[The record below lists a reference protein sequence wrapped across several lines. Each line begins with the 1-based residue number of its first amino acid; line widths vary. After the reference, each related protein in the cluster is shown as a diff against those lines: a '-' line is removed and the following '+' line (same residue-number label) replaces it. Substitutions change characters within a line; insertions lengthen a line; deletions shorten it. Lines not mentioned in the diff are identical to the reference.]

1 MPGSRAFMCHAKRRQ
16 TACVS
21 LLSSVLLASTAFAG
35 PKVWIFSGD
44 PGDDLHHELYQ
55 KNLTSLRKIF
65 TQTYGVSSKDLKI
78 FYGPKD
84 AGYDGVCTKEVLLS
98 ELKAAA
104 AATKEKSPVWII
116 LQGHANSIPGGV
128 LFNLPGPDVSA
139 REIGEAL
146 EGAVPETPLVIFAA
160 TAASE
165 QYLRPLAAPGR
176 IVVTANSG
184 GDPENQTDFPI
195 ALTAALESKETDT
208 DHDGVVSV
216 TELFVACHAQIE
228 AMSAKEGYMIR
239 EHSQMDGNGDG
250 RATRRPAIIDAEPA
264 SKTGLRIGGEK
275 TDGPVPGF
283 D

>member
-1 MPGSRAFMCHAKRRQ
+1 MCRPKRRR
-16 TACVS
+16 TVCVA
-21 LLSSVLLASTAFAG
+21 LLSLAFLASSALAG
-35 PKVWIFSGD
+35 PKIWIFGGD
-44 PGDDLHHELYQ
+44 PGDEEHHELYQ

-65 TQTYGVSSKDLKI
+65 NKTYGIAATDLKV
-78 FYGPKD
+78 FYGPKE
-84 AGYDGVCTKEVLLS
+84 AGYDGVCSKEVLLA
-98 ELKAAA
+98 ELKQAV
-104 AATKEKSPVWII
+104 AATKDKMPVWII

-146 EGAVPETPLVIFAA
+146 EGSAPETPLVIFAT

-176 IVVTANSG
+176 IVITANSS
-184 GDPENQTDFPI
+184 GDPENQTDFPL
-195 ALTAALESKETDT
+195 ALTAALEAKGTDI
-208 DHDGVVSV
+208 DGDGLVTV
-216 TELFVACHAQIE
+216 TELFKACHAQIE
-228 AMSAKEGYMIR
+228 AMASKDGHMIR

-275 TDGPVPGF
+275 TDGAVPGF

>member
-1 MPGSRAFMCHAKRRQ
+1 MLAFP
-16 TACVS
+16 
-21 LLSSVLLASTAFAG
+21 AFAG

-44 PGDDLHHELYQ
+44 PGDDLHHEFYQ

-84 AGYDGVCTKEVLLS
+84 AGYDGVCSKEVLLA
-98 ELKAAA
+98 ELKLAA
-104 AATKEKSPVWII
+104 AATKDKSPVWII

-128 LFNLPGPDVSA
+128 LFNLPGPDASA
-139 REIGEAL
+139 REIAEAL
-146 EGAVPETPLVIFAA
+146 EDAVPETPLVIFAA

-165 QYLRPLAAPGR
+165 QYLRPLAGPGR
-176 IVVTANSG
+176 IVVTANSA

-208 DHDGVVSV
+208 DHDGVVTV
-216 TELFVACHAQIE
+216 TELFKACHAQIE
-228 AMSAKEGYMIR
+228 AMCTKAGFMVR

>member
-1 MPGSRAFMCHAKRRQ
+1 MCHEKCCRALR
-16 TACVS
+16 TSLFSLV
-21 LLSSVLLASTAFAG
+21 LLSSATLAG
-35 PKVWIFSGD
+35 PKVWIFGGD
-44 PGDDLHHELYQ
+44 PGDDEHHELYQ
-55 KNLTSLRKIF
+55 KNLTELRKIF
-65 TQTYGVSSKDLKI
+65 TKTYGVAGRDLKI

-84 AGYDGVCTKEVLLS
+84 AGYDGVCTKEVMLA
-98 ELKAAA
+98 ELKQAA
-104 AATKEKSPVWII
+104 AATTAKTPTWII

-139 REIGEAL
+139 REIAEAL
-146 EGAVPETPLVIFAA
+146 EGAAAETPLVIFAA

-165 QYLRPLAAPGR
+165 HYLRPLAAPGR
-176 IVVTANSG
+176 IVITANSP

-195 ALTAALESKETDT
+195 AFKAALEAKETDA

-216 TELFVACHAQIE
+216 TELFKACHAQIE
-228 AMSAKEGYMIR
+228 AMATEDGHMIR

-250 RATRRPAIIDAEPA
+250 RATRRPAVIDAEPG

-275 TDGPVPGF
+275 SDGSTPGF